1 MSAMENKV
9 YSLTSAQQIE
19 KGVKQQKHLLLEASG
34 FYMSLQSH
42 IWEIL
47 FEMAVYWSGLE
58 DE

>member
-1 MSAMENKV
+1 MENKV